1 MPLSLPGSGGVG
13 EFETIALKDVGEA
26 FGELRRGEAL
36 RSVLV
41 F

>member
-1 MPLSLPGSGGVG
+1 VGVG
-13 EFETIALKDVGEA
+13 EFETIALKDVEEA
-26 FGELRRGEAL
+26 FGKLHRGETL

>member
-1 MPLSLPGSGGVG
+1 MRLSLPGSVGVG
-13 EFETIALKDVGEA
+13 EFETIVLKDVEEA
-26 FGELRRGEAL
+26 FGELHRGEAP